1 MIVLDEFTIGR
12 SGPWLVILNNAC
24 SHYKVFAMEFNKSY
38 NPEFGDPNKDH
49 VGINLGSAVSFK
61 TENSSKVNVSL
72 HNTTIAYRAWISY
85 DSQRRWIE
93 VHLGLDVEPKP
104 SQPILSLPLNLS
116 PFLKEY
122 MFIGFSASTG
132 NLA

>member
-1 MIVLDEFTIGR
+1 MSLLLEDQGLGSSFSTMHVATTR
-12 SGPWLVILNNAC
+12 SLLWI
-24 SHYKVFAMEFNKSY
+24 EFNKSY